1 MRVYL
6 MGGDDKGFAMR
17 RFRARQSMVVLPSA
31 CGLGNGVL
39 EWNGTMGVGGGAR
52 GGIEIDVP
60 LGLER
65 PSVRQAMIVSP
76 TGR

>member
-39 EWNGTMGVGGGAR
+39 KWNGSGGRGR
-52 GGIEIDVP
+52 GGIAIDVP

-65 PSVRQAMIVSP
+65 QSVRQAKIVSP
-76 TGR
+76 NGR